1 MYAIGADIDMV
12 KAVLYAL
19 DYKGEPVKE
28 FNKLFRRTRLTED
41 GLRDVREW
49 LLESGQEYCIL
60 VENST
65 KTHHMAWMMESL
77 GISFIVGHSTDL
89 RQITKSDSKTDDID
103 AEKLA
108 SYMLARL
115 HGANQF
121 HVSYYCD
128 KETMRR
134 RTLCRMAKKTVT
146 SKGACKRRIRMY
158 AHMFGLTIPS
168 GDLEQVYVRKSVRNL
183 EDPELDM
190 MLDELEQLIERSKMQ
205 KKRIETEFRGRPIYE
220 RIQEIPGFGPIT
232 SAYLD
237 ALICDIGRFPNA
249 KAFQA
254 SLGVVPRVFQSGEKD
269 RNGKITKKGEP
280 HARWLLYQAV
290 SAHVRDFPDSPVTRF
305 FNRLNDGSIEE
316 RKARHE
322 KVLMKRDAMI
332 AASRKM
338 AAIIYTLLSKDR
350 HW

>member
-12 KAVLYAL
+12 KAVFYAL
-19 DYKGEPVKE
+19 DDKGEPVKD
-28 FNKLFRRTRLTED
+28 FNKAFRRTRLTED
-41 GLRDVREW
+41 GLTAVREW
-49 LLESGQEYCIL
+49 LLKSGHEYCIL

-77 GISFIVGHSTDL
+77 GMFFIVGHSTDL
-89 RQITKSDSKTDDID
+89 RQITKADSKTDDID
-103 AEKLA
+103 SEKLA

-115 HGANQF
+115 HGADQF

-134 RTLCRMAKKTVT
+134 RTLCRMAKKTVMV
-146 SKGACKRRIRMY
+146 KGACKRRIRMF
-158 AHMFGLTIPS
+158 AHMFGLNIPS
-168 GDLEQVYVRKSVRNL
+168 EDLEHLVVRKTVRNL
-183 EDPELDM
+183 RDPELDE
-190 MLDELEQLIERSKMQ
+190 MLDELEESMERSKKQ
-205 KKRIETEFRGRPIYE
+205 KKRIEKEFKGREIYE
-220 RIQEIPGFGPIT
+220 RLQEIPGFGLIT

-237 ALICDIGRFPNA
+237 AMICDIRRFPNA

-269 RNGKITKKGEP
+269 RNGKITKKGDP
-280 HARWLLYQAV
+280 HARWLLFQAV
-290 SAHVRDFPDSPVTRF
+290 AAHVRDVPDSPVTRF
-305 FNRLNDGSIEE
+305 FNKMNDGSVEE
-316 RKARHE
+316 RKDRGE
-322 KVLMKRDAMI
+322 KVLMKRDAVI

-338 AAIIYTLLSKDR
+338 ASIIYALLTKDR